1 MLPTQLDIFEHSRD
15 TMLRNDVVAALERHD
30 AGAARSAWRSFADEF
45 ALDATL
51 APLAVLV
58 DALERATTVPLPD
71 HDAVREARHALTD
84 TIEAA
89 ARRSL
94 GDRAA
99 ALWLAPL
106 WRDLA
111 TRAASLPFAADR
123 SEDHAAALWLRGGDW
138 AAAVQAVAGIESW
151 RRIPAPLAWM
161 AQARYRID
169 GLDGAWALMAELAWL
184 APGRFDRLVTLL
196 ADPVLNRLRR
206 EFDADFGPSLTL
218 AGDGQELAWFPAW
231 VLTRHAALAGLL
243 GQAQPGLHTAAEQA
257 LRLMLELLG
266 LERQG
271 RHRAL
276 VARRKVLQDLQPSL
290 YVASMA
296 TR

>member
-1 MLPTQLDIFEHSRD
+1 MLPAQLDIFEHSCD
-15 TMLRNDVVAALERHD
+15 TMLRNDVVAALERRD
-30 AGAARSAWRSFADEF
+30 ARAARSAWRAFADEF

-89 ARRSL
+89 ARRGQ

-111 TRAASLPFAADR
+111 MRAASLPFAADR

-138 AAAVQAVAGIESW
+138 AAAAQAVAGIESW
-151 RRIPAPLAWM
+151 RRIPAPLAWI

-169 GLDGAWALMAELAWL
+169 GLDGAWTLMAELAWL
-184 APGRFDRLVTLL
+184 APGSFDRLVTLL
-196 ADPVLNRLRR
+196 ADPVFDRLRR
-206 EFDADFGPSLTL
+206 EFEADFEANLES
-218 AGDGQELAWFPAW
+218 AVDGQDLAWFPAW
-231 VLTRHAALAGLL
+231 VLSRHTALAGLL
-243 GQAQPGLHTAAEQA
+243 GQAQPGLQTAAEQA

-271 RHRAL
+271 CHREL
-276 VARRKVLQDLQPSL
+276 VARRKVLRDLQPSL
-290 YVASMA
+290 YAAHMA

>member
-58 DALERATTVPLPD
+58 GALEQATAVQLPD
-71 HDAVREARHALTD
+71 HDATREARLALTD
-84 TIEAA
+84 TIEPA

-99 ALWLAPL
+99 ARWLALL

-111 TRAASLPFAADR
+111 RRAAQLPFAADR
-123 SEDHAAALWLRGGDW
+123 SEDHAAALWLRGGEW

-161 AQARYRID
+161 AQGRYRID
-169 GLDGAWALMAELAWL
+169 GLDGAWALLSELAWL

-206 EFDADFGPSLTL
+206 EFDADFDASPAL
-218 AGDGQELAWFPAW
+218 AGDGQDLAWFPAW
-231 VLTRHAALAGLL
+231 VLTRHAALAGPL
-243 GQAQPGLHTAAEQA
+243 GQAQPGLNTAAEQA

-271 RHRAL
+271 RHREL
-276 VARRKVLQDLQPSL
+276 VARRKVLRDLQPSL
-290 YVASMA
+290 YAAYMA